1 MQCLVCRVGEAE
13 RRLPS
18 INSIGRVKAITD
30 TFGNQVA
37 VDNSR
42 KKRISMVILRLIFLM
57 KMRERVVIK
66 VY

>member
-37 VDNSR
+37 VDNQQE
-42 KKRISMVILRLIFLM
+42 KEDLHGNPEIDISNEDEG
-57 KMRERVVIK
+57 KSCN
-66 VY
+66 